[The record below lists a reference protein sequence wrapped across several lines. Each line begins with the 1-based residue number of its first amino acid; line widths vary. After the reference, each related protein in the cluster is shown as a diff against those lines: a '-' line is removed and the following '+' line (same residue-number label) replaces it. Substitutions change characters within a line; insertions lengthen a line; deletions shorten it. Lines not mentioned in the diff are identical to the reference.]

1 MIVLVALLTVVAG
14 LAQYLAS
21 TPADLTA
28 SALTAVAGVAVA
40 FAIVYRSRAGRTA
53 ATAAVL
59 ILINLV
65 LALRAFITPR

>member
-1 MIVLVALLTVVAG
+1 MILLAVILTVVAG
-14 LAQYLAS
+14 LAQYVVS
-21 TPADLTA
+21 TPAHLTA

-40 FAIVYRSRAGRTA
+40 FAIVYRSRPGPTA